1 MYEMKKE
8 YYTGI
13 EMIDSEHQQLF
24 NYANEVY
31 ELLQQEFIPDKYD
44 NIIQILEKLR
54 DYTKKH
60 FADEEA
66 YMEAIQYKKI
76 FTQKVQYQNFINK
89 LDELDFNTL
98 SEQENQDKIVADILN
113 FLTDWL
119 VHHILEVDTRI
130 PKSK

>member
-76 FTQKVQYQNFINK
+76 FTQKVQHQNFINK